1 LKNVAA
7 EKNDLFVDQLNP
19 MIATIEAGRAAGV
32 LSKTEGGP
40 RLIPDGVHPN
50 WAGHL
55 VMATNILKGLRAPSL
70 VSSVEI
76 DAKNGAVKADKAR
89 VTDVKTGEALSFS
102 RLDEALPWPLPKDV
116 ALALGIPGSA
126 PLDDLSR
133 YILKVD
139 NLTAANYKLAVD
151 GQDAGTFTRAQLA
164 AGVNLSQNA
173 GPINE
178 QTAKLLTAILNKNN
192 LFYNRWRAVQ
202 IAAIPAW
209 IPQDTLETA
218 RATELARLDAQIAAA
233 EKGINELRAPATHVW
248 TLTPA
253 A

>member
-1 LKNVAA
+1 VFLVV
-7 EKNDLFVDQLNP
+7 LVVQLNP
-19 MIATIEAGRAAGV
+19 MIATIEAGRTAGV

-55 VMATNILKGLRAPSL
+55 VMATNILKGLNAPAL

-76 DAKNGAVKADKAR
+76 DAKNGAIKADKAR

-116 ALALGIPGSA
+116 VLALGIPGFT

-133 YILKVD
+133 YTLKVN
-139 NLTAANYKLAVD
+139 NLTAAYYKLAVD
-151 GQDAGTFTRAQLA
+151 GQDVGTFTREQLA
-164 AGVNLSQNA
+164 TGVNLSQNA
-173 GPINE
+173 GPISE
-178 QTAKLLTAILNKNN
+178 QTGKLLTSIFNKNN

-202 IAAIPAW
+202 VATFPAW
-209 IPQDTLETA
+209 IPTEAIEPA
-218 RATELARLDAQIAAA
+218 RAAELARLDAQIADA
-233 EKGINELRAPATHVW
+233 EKTVNELRTPAAHVW

-253 A
+253 G